1 MLNNVTIYK
10 KQAVFMACFTL
21 IMVVASQAF
30 AQSDLYNRLTRAER
44 DIETLSRAVYKG
56 EELPA
61 SMTQGV
67 SEEKKF
73 RADTQVRMSDIENEV
88 RSLRG
93 QLEEYQNS
101 VDILTRKVEA
111 LEARG
116 VTSTSQSTTPAALED
131 NNSMTYEKNVVQ
143 SSQDTSLQGQTLQDQ
158 RSQDQALQDQEQAT
172 ASLNS
177 QGNDSALDV
186 YQNAFSLLKD
196 GDNPAAEQAF
206 SSFIQNYPNSDLV
219 DNARYWLG
227 EAYYV
232 QNDFGQAARTF
243 AEAYQK
249 APQGVKAADNL
260 LKLGLSLAGLGRVDD
275 ACVSFE
281 QLNKEFGGTSSAIIR
296 RGEQESQKL
305 GCE

>member
-131 NNSMTYEKNVVQ
+131 NNSMTYEQNVVQ
-143 SSQDTSLQGQTLQDQ
+143 SSEDTS
-158 RSQDQALQDQEQAT
+158 SQDQAMQDQGQAT
-172 ASLNS
+172 ASLTN